1 MAVSLW
7 MLALALPGVS
17 ALSADRVVV
26 VCNCSVDAYKE
37 ALEGIRQ
44 VLGREPELVTPGAP
58 GAIPAAPAHQDRGS
72 IYIAIGRDA
81 LQYAVSAKPDLSVV
95 GTMVLREDAA
105 SVGAPS
111 AGEIDLDA
119 PPRLLL
125 QEVHRLFPHQTRL
138 GILISGNVD
147 RAALLA
153 PARELGLSVQL
164 MEVSGPANLLKAFLS
179 FKGKADLV
187 LTLPDNALYN
197 SATVK
202 PLVMASLEE
211 RIPIIGFSAAF
222 VRAGAAAGVFADFHE
237 AGRQA
242 AEAALRYA
250 PGRTQRTV
258 EQPRK
263 LTVAVNQRVLRLLG
277 LDYEHNDGVVVYR

>member
-1 MAVSLW
+1 MYAFG
-7 MLALALPGVS
+7 LPGILAV
-17 ALSADRVVV
+17 SADRVVV

-44 VLGREPELVTPGAP
+44 VLGREPELVTPGAAGVTDATRLSSANQNP
-58 GAIPAAPAHQDRGS
+58 GNV
-72 IYIAIGRDA
+72 YIAIGRDA
-81 LQYAVSAKPDLSVV
+81 LHYAVLAKPDLSVV
-95 GTMVLREDAA
+95 GTMMLRADAA
-105 SVGAPS
+105 AEGAPS
-111 AGEIDLDA
+111 AGEIDLDT

-138 GILISGNVD
+138 GILVSGNVD

-153 PARELGLSVQL
+153 PARELGLAVQL
-164 MEVSGPANLLKAFLS
+164 TEVNGPANLLKAFLS

-197 SATVK
+197 GATVK

-250 PGRTQRTV
+250 PGRTPHTV

-277 LDYEHNDGVVVYR
+277 LDYERNDGVAVYR